1 MKPSSLWPNLFAFL
15 IILLLLLYAYDPA
28 FIRAALTFLGA
39 WLMML
44 LYVILVAIVGA
55 LLVLAWLVY
64 RKQQL
69 AGNRPVDGAY
79 PLIKMRT
86 RDGRQLVINPSHM
99 VGAAAVI
106 DPRTGQYTEVEH
118 PAGWGVVADVR
129 QAVERSNTVRAMFPG
144 DQARTNRYGAMS
156 QMPRVPNFKQ
166 MNDRTNVS
174 RETSR
179 PQLPPPVDQP
189 RPVAPPITLPDAIR
203 QSTPDRWII
212 GQSPET
218 GALATLNLRQ
228 SVHTGIIGATGTG
241 KTASLG
247 YLVAAHA
254 VRSGY
259 HVVILDPKGGA
270 DWRPWQGVAEWHESD
285 RTTFA
290 DQVRAVE
297 AEHERRFDAARRA
310 EAANVM
316 ALPTPPRPILVVI
329 EEYGDLIA
337 QMRQAKASDATKV
350 DDMLDRLLR
359 LSRMTDI
366 HLLMIDQYPEHWSNQ
381 VLAGTKAKAVF
392 QLGPNQGAKVQEYQ
406 ANQLPDVGRYL
417 LKGKQY
423 DAWHAAPNLGSLLRS
438 LPARTGPD
446 VVGVEYSVQDVPRG
460 GGGVNRD
467 NGAIPASGTGNAGTE
482 DEPGYWDDVVAAWF
496 AANPYAL
503 TGPPRGIS
511 DLARTMAKHATGN
524 ADSYEAYK
532 SRAHRL
538 FHAFRSEVRLPN
550 GGKLGT
556 DPTIA
561 GGSDG

>member
-28 FIRAALTFLGA
+28 FIQAALVFLGA
-39 WLMML
+39 WFMML
-44 LYVILVAIVGA
+44 LYVILVAIVGG
-55 LLVLAWLVY
+55 LLILAWLLY

-69 AGNRPVDGAY
+69 ASTRPVDGAY
-79 PLIKMRT
+79 PLQRFRLKGGGTLIFN
-86 RDGRQLVINPSHM
+86 GNHM
-99 VGAAAVI
+99 VSAAAIV
-106 DPRTGQYTEVEH
+106 DPRTGAYTEVEH
-118 PAGWGVVADVR
+118 PAGWEVQSGIR
-129 QAVERSNTVRAMFPG
+129 GLVERTNMMRAIYPG
-144 DQARTNRYGAMS
+144 DQARMNANGAMS
-156 QMPRVPNFKQ
+156 AMPRVGAL
-166 MNDRTNVS
+166 DRPA
-174 RETSR
+174 R
-179 PQLPPPVDQP
+179 PAAPPRIVGAPALPPPTDQ
-189 RPVAPPITLPDAIR
+189 RPAVAPPIALPDAIR

-212 GQSPET
+212 GQSPDT
-218 GALATLNLRQ
+218 GQLATLNLRQ
-228 SVHTGIIGATGTG
+228 SVHAGIIGATGTG

-247 YLVAAHA
+247 YLMAAHA

-270 DWRPWQGVAEWHESD
+270 DWRPWSAVAEWHETD
-285 RTTFA
+285 RTTFG

-297 AEHERRFDAARRA
+297 AEHERRAAAVRRT
-310 EAANVM
+310 ESANVM
-316 ALPTPPRPILVVI
+316 ALPSPPRPVLVVI

-337 QMRQAKASDATKV
+337 QMRQAKASDAAKV

-446 VVGVEYSVQDVPRG
+446 VVGVEYSVGETVPDVPSG
-460 GGGVNRD
+460 E
-467 NGAIPASGTGNAGTE
+467 GARLHTGTVQVTNPGT
-482 DEPGYWDDVVAAWF
+482 DEEPDYWNDVVAAWF
-496 AANPYAL
+496 AAHPWAL
-503 TGPPRGIS
+503 TGAAKGIS
-511 DLARTMAKHATGN
+511 DLARAMAEHQTGN
-524 ADSYEAYK
+524 ADSYETYK

-538 FHAFRSEVRLPN
+538 FHDFRKSVRVN
-550 GGKLGT
+550 GQPLGT
-556 DPTIA
+556 DVTQSSA
-561 GGSDG
+561 T

>member
-28 FIRAALTFLGA
+28 FIQAALTFLGA

-44 LYVILVAIVGA
+44 LYVILVAIVGG
-55 LLVLAWLVY
+55 LLVLAWLLY

-69 AGNRPVDGAY
+69 ASTRPVDGAY
-79 PLIKMRT
+79 PLQRFKT
-86 RDGRQLVINPSHM
+86 RDGRTMVVNANHM
-99 VGAAAVI
+99 VSAAAII
-106 DPRTGQYTEVEH
+106 DPHTGHYTEVEH
-118 PAGWGVVADVR
+118 PAGWEVQSGIR
-129 QAVERSNTVRAMFPG
+129 GLVERTNMMRAIYPG
-144 DQARTNRYGAMS
+144 DQARMNANGAMS
-156 QMPRVPNFKQ
+156 AMPRVGAL
-166 MNDRTNVS
+166 DRPAKPQQAPRVIGA
-174 RETSR
+174 ER

-189 RPVAPPITLPDAIR
+189 RPVAPPIALPDAIR
-203 QSTPDRWII
+203 QSTPDKWII

-218 GALATLNLRQ
+218 GALATLNLRT
-228 SVHTGIIGATGTG
+228 SIHAGIIGATGTG

-247 YLVAAHA
+247 YLMAAHA

-285 RTTFA
+285 RTTFG

-297 AEHERRFDAARRA
+297 AEHERRALAVRRA
-310 EAANVM
+310 ELPNVM
-316 ALPTPPRPILVVI
+316 ALPAPPRPILVVI

-337 QMRQAKASDATKV
+337 QMRQAKAGDAAKV

-417 LKGKQY
+417 LKSKQY
-423 DAWHAAPNLGSLLRS
+423 DAWHAAPNLGSLLRT

-446 VVGVEYSVQDVPRG
+446 VVGVTYRVGE
-460 GGGVNRD
+460 GVRSSEGNREGI
-467 NGAIPASGTGNAGTE
+467 NTPVEQSANLPPNHKPNPADKQQAV
-482 DEPGYWDDVVAAWF
+482 WAWRS
-496 AANPYAL
+496 ANPTATNQAQMRREL
-503 TGPPRGIS
+503 LEQGIMISKGHASDCWNAWPGPPTGAEQ
-511 DLARTMAKHATGN
+511 LAQMGY
-524 ADSYEAYK
+524 DI
-532 SRAHRL
+532 
-538 FHAFRSEVRLPN
+538 SEVQVKGR
-550 GGKLGT
+550 KVT
-556 DPTIA
+556 
-561 GGSDG
+561 

>member
-1 MKPSSLWPNLFAFL
+1 MKSIWPNLFAFL

-28 FIRAALTFLGA
+28 FIQAALVFLGA
-39 WLMML
+39 WFMML
-44 LYVILVAIVGA
+44 LYVILVAIVGG

-69 AGNRPVDGAY
+69 ASTRPVDGAY
-79 PLIKMRT
+79 PLQRFKT
-86 RDGRQLVINPSHM
+86 RDGRTMVVNANHM
-99 VGAAAVI
+99 VSAAAIV
-106 DPRTGQYTEVEH
+106 DPRTGAYTEVEH
-118 PAGWGVVADVR
+118 PAGWEVQSGIR
-129 QAVERSNTVRAMFPG
+129 GLVERTNMMRAIYPG
-144 DQARTNRYGAMS
+144 DQARMNANGAMS
-156 QMPRVPNFKQ
+156 AMPRVGAL
-166 MNDRTNVS
+166 DRPA
-174 RETSR
+174 R
-179 PQLPPPVDQP
+179 PAAPPPRIVGAPALPPPVDQ
-189 RPVAPPITLPDAIR
+189 RPAAAPPIALPDAIR
-203 QSTPDRWII
+203 QSTPDKWII

-218 GALATLNLRQ
+218 GELATLNLRQ
-228 SVHTGIIGATGTG
+228 SVHAGIIGATGTG

-247 YLVAAHA
+247 YLMAAHA

-270 DWRPWQGVAEWHESD
+270 DWRPWQAVAEWHESD
-285 RTTFA
+285 RTTFG

-297 AEHERRFDAARRA
+297 AEHERRAIAVRRA
-310 EAANVM
+310 ETPNVM

-329 EEYGDLIA
+329 EEYGDLIS
-337 QMRQAKASDATKV
+337 QMRQAKASDAAKV

-446 VVGVEYSVQDVPRG
+446 VVGVEYSVGEIVPRSSTSM
-460 GGGVNRD
+460 
-467 NGAIPASGTGNAGTE
+467 GAGPTRVEPVQNAGTE
-482 DEPGYWDDVVAAWF
+482 EDPDYWNDVVTAWF
-496 AANPYAL
+496 AAHPWAL
-503 TGPPRGIS
+503 TGAAKGIS
-511 DLARTMAKHATGN
+511 DLARAMAEHQTGN

-556 DPTIA
+556 DPTI
-561 GGSDG
+561 GGQNA